1 MDWRSEN
8 EAYKGNARGTVRFTD
23 IVETGASE
31 GRKAGSKVPAG
42 KRRAKRRAKRKAT
55 KHG

>member
-1 MDWRSEN
+1 MDWRGEN
-8 EAYKGNARGTVRFTD
+8 EAYKGNSRGTIRFTD
-23 IVETGASE
+23 VVETGVAE

-42 KRRAKRRAKRKAT
+42 KRRAKRRAKRKAQ

>member
-23 IVETGASE
+23 LVETNVSE

-42 KRRAKRRAKRKAT
+42 KRRAKRRAKRKAQ
-55 KHG
+55 K